1 MGGNIFPTGLRRAR
15 LQVLFILF
23 LIHLDFVLLAQIS
36 HQGNN
41 YLEYSIDTKNDERYF
56 EDWLDFSLQ
65 YRNWRAGIRYE
76 FHLPPQPFSLDTVGQ
91 GIYQRFIE
99 YSYKNFTS
107 RLGNFYT
114 MLGRGLVLRAFEERL
129 LRWDTNA
136 DGIRLLYY
144 SNKFDLELLGGRMRD
159 RTGVRRDIFQASQF
173 TYKPFSLMQAG
184 GTFVVSK
191 FNIPGDVYWGS
202 VFSMLNFNF
211 GDFYVEYA
219 GKDFPESIPEGY
231 AVYLAMNL
239 FLGPLSLLTEYKDY
253 EEYKIEE
260 GVTYNNPPT
269 AIREHLYTLLNR
281 KQPEQNANNEKGYMM
296 QAVYPIKENAF
307 LTGSYSRTNN
317 HNNDLQYEDIYFQ
330 VELDYPAY
338 LEWVWAGGQ
347 QKDLVARY
355 INFVNTTSFNISDF
369 NSIKFQLEHQHAKT
383 HATNRQYYDQ
393 LISLSFSRAPDWTI
407 SALSERSTDQTSEQ
421 EFWLGFQLDAQIF
434 PNYDLTIFAG
444 SRRKGKLCLG
454 GNCVNRPAFEGLE
467 FRLVN
472 RF

>member
-1 MGGNIFPTGLRRAR
+1 MKGMIFLSCLRYAIYQIY
-15 LQVLFILF
+15 LVLFILNLDIS
-23 LIHLDFVLLAQIS
+23 LIAQLS

-65 YRNWRAGIRYE
+65 YKNWRAGIRYE
-76 FHLPPQPFSLDTVGQ
+76 IHLPPQPFSLDTVGQ

-99 YSYKNFTS
+99 YSYKNFFS

-114 MLGRGLVLRAFEERL
+114 MLGRGLVLRSFEERL
-129 LRWDTNA
+129 LRWDTNV

-144 SNKFDLELLGGRMRD
+144 SNRFDLELLGGRMRD
-159 RTGVRRDIFQASQF
+159 RTGVRRDIFQGGQF
-173 TYKPFSLMQAG
+173 TYKPLSLFQLG

-191 FNIPGDVYWGS
+191 FNIPGEVYWGS
-202 VFSMLNFNF
+202 IFSILNFNF
-211 GDFYVEYA
+211 GDLYVEYA
-219 GKDFPESIPEGY
+219 SKDFPDIFPKGH
-231 AVYLAMNL
+231 ALYLAMNL
-239 FLGPLSLLTEYKDY
+239 FLGPVSLLTEYKDY
-253 EEYKIEE
+253 KQYKIEE

-281 KQPEQNANNEKGYMM
+281 RQPEQNANNEKGHLV
-296 QAVYPIKENAF
+296 QAVYPVIENAI

-317 HNNDLQYEDIYFQ
+317 QNKDLQYEDIYFQ
-330 VELDYPAY
+330 VELDYPSN

-355 INFVNTTSFNISDF
+355 FNFVNTTLFNFSGF
-369 NSIKFQLEHQHAKT
+369 NSIKLQLEHQHAKT

-393 LISLSFSRAPDWTI
+393 IISLSFSRAPNWTI
-407 SALSERSTDQTSEQ
+407 SALSERSTDQTSEK
-421 EFWLGFQLDAQIF
+421 EFWMGFQLDAQIF

-467 FRLVN
+467 FRLIN